1 MIEINLL
8 PSGQKRRAS
17 RSRSSSRALGA
28 PKLPAFNGDPW
39 LAGLG
44 TAGALLVVGT
54 AFAYWQGGARTERL
68 TTEIAQAASDSSQLA
83 STIALMDALKA
94 KQDTVGQQIA
104 VIRSVDD
111 RRYVWPHLMDEIS
124 RAVPAY
130 TWLTKLSGSESAD
143 TTAGALPGFTLEGSA
158 GSTQALTRLMKNL
171 ELSPFIRDVTLVTSE
186 QTTEQGRT
194 FQKFTLEAKYER
206 PDSSAV
212 ETVPV
217 IVTTE

>member
-8 PSGQKRRAS
+8 PSGEKRRAS
-17 RSRSSSRALGA
+17 RSRTSA
-28 PKLPAFNGDPW
+28 PSVPRLPAFQGDPW
-39 LAGLG
+39 IVGLG
-44 TAGALLVVGT
+44 AAAAFVVLAT
-54 AFAYWQGGARTERL
+54 AFIYWQTGTRTARL
-68 TTEIAQAASDSSQLA
+68 QTEIEQAVGDSVQLS

-94 KQDTVGQQIA
+94 KQDTVSQQIA
-104 VIRSVDD
+104 VIRGVDD
-111 RRYVWPHLMDEIS
+111 RRYIWPHLMDEIS

-130 TWLTKLSGSESAD
+130 TWLTKMSGAEAAD

-186 QTTEQGRT
+186 QATEQGRT
-194 FQKFTLEAKYER
+194 FQKFTLEAKYEK

-217 IVTTE
+217 IPTTE

>member
-1 MIEINLL
+1 LIEINLL
-8 PSGQKRRAS
+8 PSGERRRAS
-17 RSRSSSRALGA
+17 RSRTSTPSA
-28 PKLPAFNGDPW
+28 PKLPAFQGDPW
-39 LAGLG
+39 TAGLG
-44 TAGALLVVGT
+44 VAAAVVLLAS
-54 AFAYWQGGARTERL
+54 AFAYWQTGTRTARL
-68 TTEIAQAASDSSQLA
+68 SSEIEQAVSDSAQLS

-94 KQDTVGQQIA
+94 KQDTVSQQIA
-104 VIRSVDD
+104 VIRGVDE
-111 RRYVWPHLMDEIS
+111 RRYVWPHLMDEVS

-130 TWLTKLSGSESAD
+130 TWLTKLTGAESAD
-143 TTAGALPGFTLEGSA
+143 TTGAGLPGFTLEGSV

-194 FQKFTLEAKYER
+194 FQKFTLEAKYEM

-217 IVTTE
+217 IPTTE